1 MNSTLPT
8 LEPGDTFFIPNKTFY
23 MMGGIIAPDISSVV
37 FVIDGTMLFSNDL
50 RNWPR
55 NEENGDVL
63 NCLLLDRMSN
73 VTITSTGVGTLD
85 GNGERWWGIPGIGF
99 LVRKEDRPNLFKTED
114 STDLLVENLILK
126 DAPHWTFETK
136 NVDGLEI
143 RYVEIE
149 ARRTDQGSTV
159 IGGPCNI

>member
-1 MNSTLPT
+1 M
-8 LEPGDTFFIPNKTFY
+8 EH
-23 MMGGIIAPDISSVV
+23 
-37 FVIDGTMLFSNDL
+37 SN
-50 RNWPR
+50 RPR
-55 NEENGDVL
+55 KEENGDVL
-63 NCLLLDRMSN
+63 NCLLLDRMRN

-114 STDLLVENLILK
+114 STDLLVENLFLK

-149 ARRTDQGSTV
+149 ARRTDQGSLHKV
-159 IGGPCNI
+159 QVNGWEGGRLKGRQCKGSERQVL